1 MHQVE
6 VTIQV
11 GEDRC
16 FQYFNVGIQEGTDF
30 KTGTIEIS
38 IDSGLPNE
46 TSITIGVWESLEP
59 KPYQR
64 VMIIHGDW
72 TLEGKLESVE
82 HILPQETHYHCSNS
96 LFPFTI
102 TVKTLIS

>member
-1 MHQVE
+1 MNQVE

-11 GEDRC
+11 GEDKC
-16 FQYFNVGIQEGTDF
+16 FQYFNVGIIKYADYT
-30 KTGTIEIS
+30 KNAIEIS

-46 TSITIGVWESLEP
+46 TSITIGVWENLDP

-64 VMIIHGDW
+64 VMIIGGSW

-82 HILPQETHYHCSNS
+82 SVSMQETRYHCRNT
-96 LFPFTI
+96 LFPFVI
-102 TVKTLIS
+102 SVKTLND